1 MRMSVQSE
9 VMWLRLVVQMMR
21 EQAAIDAMRR
31 AHA

>member
-31 AHA
+31 THA